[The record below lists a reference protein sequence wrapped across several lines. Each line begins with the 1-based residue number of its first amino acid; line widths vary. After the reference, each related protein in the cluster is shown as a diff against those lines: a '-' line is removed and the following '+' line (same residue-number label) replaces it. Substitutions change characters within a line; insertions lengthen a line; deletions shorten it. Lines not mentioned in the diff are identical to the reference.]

1 MVAVALIVPL
11 LLAAGA
17 LLVQQQVALRL
28 TQREIVGLGYL
39 DRGYAVLDGLE
50 SYAETAGERPADRDR
65 AAAAVDDRLDT
76 LEKYAAQSAARVDL
90 RKDVA
95 AIRADWRTAKQPGA
109 SEQSL
114 NRTIDR
120 GVLLCFRLG
129 DHAGYFADAS
139 PTVATLSDVVVAEYA
154 GVAAKIGHSATI
166 LERAARRGRLTYDDR
181 FDATT
186 YESQARFEFEA
197 ARGDLDSLATWRP
210 GLRPQ
215 LPGLLAGVRK
225 SVFAFAGPINHDV
238 IRAEN
243 PRFARSTFSRASA
256 HVRESV
262 ADAERNVTALLRSDL
277 ETRATRIIR
286 TIALIAIATFAAIAV
301 AVYLLRALTLV
312 FVRRERHTLA
322 VAAAEAE
329 RSRLAFEH
337 DRAIDAMVSTE
348 ARFRAIFNGSTVGM
362 AIIDL
367 DGCTLEQNETLSRT
381 FGRFDV
387 RTLGYDERELHA
399 VLSGRCER
407 IVCEVAVGNGR
418 ADRRWLSANLS
429 LVRDDDQRA
438 RFAMAIFQDVTERR

>member
-1 MVAVALIVPL
+1 
-11 LLAAGA
+11 
-17 LLVQQQVALRL
+17 
-28 TQREIVGLGYL
+28 
-39 DRGYAVLDGLE
+39 
-50 SYAETAGERPADRDR
+50 
-65 AAAAVDDRLDT
+65 
-76 LEKYAAQSAARVDL
+76 
-90 RKDVA
+90 
-95 AIRADWRTAKQPGA
+95 
-109 SEQSL
+109 
-114 NRTIDR
+114 
-120 GVLLCFRLG
+120 
-129 DHAGYFADAS
+129 
-139 PTVATLSDVVVAEYA
+139 
-154 GVAAKIGHSATI
+154 
-166 LERAARRGRLTYDDR
+166 
-181 FDATT
+181 T

-215 LPGLLAGVRK
+215 LPGLLAGVRQ

-256 HVRESV
+256 RVRESV
-262 ADAERNVTALLRSDL
+262 AGAERNVTALLRSDL
-277 ETRATRIIR
+277 ETRATRITQ
-286 TIALIAIATFAAIAV
+286 TIALIAIATFAAIAL

-312 FVRRERHTLA
+312 FVRRERHALT
-322 VAAAEAE
+322 VAAAETE

-337 DRAIDAMVSTE
+337 DRAVDAMASTE

-367 DGCTLEQNETLSRT
+367 DGCTLEQNEALSRT

-438 RFAMAIFQDVTERR
+438 RFAMAIFQDVTERRRMDERLQFEARHDALTGLANRAAFVAALDEMLASPAGERGAVLFLDLDKFKLINDVAGHHAGDRVIQRAAHRMRSAVRASDLVARLGGDEFAILIRNIHDRTH